1 MHMRVHRAV
10 PVLAFVLLASLADA
24 QVTNKPDSTQ
34 GGKYALVLYAGGGLS
49 TYPMAPGV
57 PTHLETHSTTLGPS
71 GSLRL
76 MWLPD
81 HRLRVGF
88 ESGWTSLYSYDIAGP
103 GPKGKVELVAVPL
116 LLVWS
121 MPLTD
126 RFSIFAGYGTYRITS
141 KLDYLGTT
149 RSSTFSLGYS
159 AALSYVYPISEWVGV
174 DMEVKWFNATETR
187 HTVLAA
193 QAHLVWKLHHW

>member
-1 MHMRVHRAV
+1 
-10 PVLAFVLLASLADA
+10 
-24 QVTNKPDSTQ
+24 
-34 GGKYALVLYAGGGLS
+34 
-49 TYPMAPGV
+49 
-57 PTHLETHSTTLGPS
+57 
-71 GSLRL
+71 

-81 HRLRVGF
+81 HRLRVGI
-88 ESGWTSLYSYDIAGP
+88 ESGWSPLYSYDIAGP
-103 GPKGKVELVAVPL
+103 GPKGRVELVAVPL
-116 LLVWS
+116 LLVWG

-126 RFSIFAGYGTYRITS
+126 RFSVFAGYGTYRITS